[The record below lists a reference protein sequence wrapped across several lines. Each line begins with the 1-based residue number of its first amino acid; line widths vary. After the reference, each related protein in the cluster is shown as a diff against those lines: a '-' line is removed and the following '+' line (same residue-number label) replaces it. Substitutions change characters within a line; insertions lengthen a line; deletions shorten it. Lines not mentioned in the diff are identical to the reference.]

1 MSLSLSQRRPDGCAA
16 WECRPSA
23 EGYINRIAMTL
34 KSNAKLSLAT
44 PAGEFVIACFF
55 ISLTL
60 AFGECS
66 LEPPN
71 LTPT

>member
-1 MSLSLSQRRPDGCAA
+1 MSLSLSQRRPEGCAA
-16 WECRPSA
+16 WERRLSA
-23 EGYINRIAMTL
+23 EGYINRIAKTL
-34 KSNAKLSLAT
+34 KSNAKLKAAPQASQ
-44 PAGEFVIACFF
+44 FVFACSF

-71 LTPT
+71 WPI